1 MTRIFR
7 AATRGGGVA
16 LIALLAAGPVSA
28 QATQGTR
35 RVTVVPYV
43 EASQIFD
50 ADLNGGDVVTY
61 TSLAA
66 GVDGSIQTQ
75 RVAAQASV
83 RYEHRF
89 SYDDRIGDQDVL
101 SGLARAD
108 VQLTRA
114 LSVEA
119 GGIATRARSDI
130 RGAAPGILV
139 GNVDNIAQVYA
150 GYVGPSL
157 ATNAGPIAL
166 NADYRFGY
174 TKVETPTF
182 ADTGLGTR
190 RLDYYDDSI
199 GHVATASAG
208 FQPGTLLPVGLTAS
222 AGYDRET
229 ASQLS
234 QRYEGWFGRGDALLP
249 VSPYVALT
257 AGVGYEKIE
266 TSQKDALVD
275 AAGVPVLDDDG
286 RFVTAPGSPRRI
298 AYRTDGVYY
307 DAGVIWRPNRRTS
320 VEARVGKRYG
330 SLSYTG
336 TATYQAS
343 KGVGLAV
350 NVYDGVQ
357 TFGRQLRTGLANIPT
372 SFISPTQGF
381 SQQFNGCVFGSTGA
395 APGGCLDDVFQ
406 SISTSS
412 YRARG
417 IDGVLV
423 ATRGRSTWGAGI
435 GYANRKLYAP
445 RVAPGLVVSGLE
457 DQSYYGQLFYARVL
471 TQQSGI
477 NANAFVNYYD
487 SGIGGGGAGLVQD
500 GGDDGVWSYGATGSY
515 YRNFGRL
522 GTTASVGLY
531 SFKVGDFDSDWSAQ
545 ALLGAR
551 YQF

>member
-1 MTRIFR
+1 MTRMLR

-16 LIALLAAGPVSA
+16 LIALIAGSPALAQDA
-28 QATQGTR
+28 R
-35 RVTVVPYV
+35 RVIVTPYV
-43 EASQIFD
+43 EASQILD

-61 TSLAA
+61 TTLAA
-66 GVDGSIQTQ
+66 GLDGSMQTE

-89 SYDDRIGDQDVL
+89 SYDDRIGDQDVV
-101 SGLARAD
+101 SGIARAD
-108 VQLTRA
+108 VQLTRS
-114 LSVEA
+114 LSIEA

-130 RGAAPGILV
+130 RGSAPGILV

-157 ATNAGPIAL
+157 ATSAGPIAI

-190 RLDYYDDSI
+190 RLDYYDDSV
-199 GHVATASAG
+199 GHTALASAG

-229 ASQLS
+229 ASQLK

-266 TSQKDALVD
+266 TSQKDALTD
-275 AAGVPVLDDDG
+275 AAGVPVLDEDG

-320 VEARVGKRYG
+320 VEAHVGRRYG
-330 SLSYTG
+330 SMSYTG

-343 KGVGLAV
+343 KQVGLAV
-350 NVYDGVQ
+350 SVYDGVQ

-372 SFISPTQGF
+372 SFVSPTQGF

-417 IDGVLV
+417 IDGVMV
-423 ATRGRSTWGAGI
+423 ATRGRTTWGAGI
-435 GYANRKLYAP
+435 GYANRRLYAP
-445 RVAPGLVVSGLE
+445 RAAPGLIVSGLE
-457 DQSYYGQLFYARVL
+457 DESYYGQLFYARALSQV
-471 TQQSGI
+471 SGV
-477 NANAFVNYYD
+477 NANAFVNYYT
-487 SGIGGGGAGLVQD
+487 SGVSSGLGTTD
-500 GGDDGVWSYGATGSY
+500 GDDGVWSYGATGSY
-515 YRNFGRL
+515 YHNFGRL

>member
-1 MTRIFR
+1 MTRISR
-7 AATRGGGVA
+7 AMARGGGVA
-16 LIALLAAGPVSA
+16 MIALLASGPAFA
-28 QATQGTR
+28 QDAR
-35 RVTVVPYV
+35 RVTLTPYV
-43 EASQIFD
+43 EASQILD

-61 TSLAA
+61 STLAA
-66 GVDGSIQTQ
+66 GLDGSVQTQ
-75 RVAAQASV
+75 RVSAQASV

-89 SYDDRIGDQDVL
+89 SYDDRIGDQNVV

-108 VQLTRA
+108 VKLTRS
-114 LSVEA
+114 LSLEA

-139 GNVDNIAQVYA
+139 GNVDNIAQIYSVY
-150 GYVGPSL
+150 GGPSL
-157 ATNAGPIAL
+157 ATNAGPIAI
-166 NADYRFGY
+166 NANYRLGY
-174 TKVETPTF
+174 TKAETPTF

-199 GHVATASAG
+199 GNTATASAG

-222 AGYDRET
+222 GAYDRET
-229 ASQLS
+229 ASQLK
-234 QRYEGWFGRGDALLP
+234 QRYEGYYGRGDALLP

-275 AAGVPVLDDDG
+275 ATGVPVLDDDG

-320 VEARVGKRYG
+320 VEGHVGKRYG

-336 TATYQAS
+336 NATYQAS
-343 KGVGLAV
+343 KDVGFSV
-350 NVYDGVQ
+350 SVYDGVQ

-372 SFISPTQGF
+372 SFVTPTQGF

-406 SISTSS
+406 SISTAS

-417 IDGVLV
+417 IDGVMV
-423 ATRGRSTWGAGI
+423 STRGRTTWGAGI

-445 RVAPGLVVSGLE
+445 RVAPGIVVSGLE
-457 DQSYYGQLFYARVL
+457 DQSYYGQLFYARAL
-471 TQQSGI
+471 TQQSGV

-487 SGIGGGGAGLVQD
+487 GGVGGSSGAIGQTE
-500 GGDDGVWSYGATGSY
+500 GDDGVWSYGATGSY

>member
-1 MTRIFR
+1 MTRLSR
-7 AATRGGGVA
+7 ARGGGVA
-16 LIALLAAGPVSA
+16 ILAIIAGGPA
-28 QATQGTR
+28 FAQGTR
-35 RVTVVPYV
+35 RVAVTPYI

-61 TSLAA
+61 STLAA
-66 GVDGSIQTQ
+66 GVDAAVQTE

-89 SYDDRIGDQDVL
+89 SYDDDIGDQDVV
-101 SGLARAD
+101 SGLARAN
-108 VQLTRA
+108 VRLTRA
-114 LSVEA
+114 LSLEA

-139 GNVDNIAQVYA
+139 GNVSNIAQVYA
-150 GYVGPSL
+150 VYGGPTL
-157 ATNAGPIAL
+157 ATNVGPVAL
-166 NADYRFGY
+166 NAAYQLGY

-182 ADTGLGTR
+182 ADTAVGTR
-190 RLDYYDDSI
+190 RLDYYDDSV
-199 GHVATASAG
+199 GHTATASAG

-222 AGYDRET
+222 GAYERET
-229 ASQLS
+229 ASQLK
-234 QRYEGWFGRGDALLP
+234 QRYEGYYGRGDALLP

-266 TSQKDALVD
+266 TSQKDALTD
-275 AAGVPVLDDDG
+275 ATGTPVLDDDG
-286 RFVTAPGSPRRI
+286 RFVTAPNSPRRI

-320 VEARVGKRYG
+320 VEGRVGRRYG
-330 SLSYTG
+330 SMSYTG

-343 KGVGLAV
+343 QQVGLAV

-372 SFISPTQGF
+372 SFVSPTQGF

-406 SISTSS
+406 SIQTSS

-417 IDGVLV
+417 IDGVMV
-423 ATRGRSTWGAGI
+423 ATRGRTTWGAGI
-435 GYANRKLYAP
+435 GYSNRKLFAP
-445 RVAPGLVVSGLE
+445 RAAPGLVVSGLE
-457 DQSYYGQLFYARVL
+457 DESYYGQLFYARSL
-471 TQQSGI
+471 TAVSGV
-477 NANAFVNYYD
+477 NATAFANYYSSGVS
-487 SGIGGGGAGLVQD
+487 SGIGTSD
-500 GGDDGVWSYGATGSY
+500 GDDGVWSYGATGSY
-515 YRNFGRL
+515 YHNFGRL

>member
-1 MTRIFR
+1 MFR
-7 AATRGGGVA
+7 ATTRGGGVA
-16 LIALLAAGPVSA
+16 MIALLASNPAIA
-28 QATQGTR
+28 QDAR
-35 RVTVVPYV
+35 RVTLTPYV
-43 EASQIFD
+43 EASQILD

-61 TSLAA
+61 TTLAA
-66 GVDGSIQTQ
+66 GLDGSVQTQ
-75 RVAAQASV
+75 RVSAQASV

-89 SYDDRIGDQDVL
+89 AYDDRIGDQDVL
-101 SGLARAD
+101 SGLARAN

-130 RGAAPGILV
+130 RGSAPGILV

-157 ATNAGPIAL
+157 ATNAGPIAF

-182 ADTGLGTR
+182 ADTDIGSR

-199 GHVATASAG
+199 GHTATASAG
-208 FQPGTLLPVGLTAS
+208 FKPGTLLPVGLTAS

-229 ASQLS
+229 ASQLK
-234 QRYEGWFGRGDALLP
+234 QRYEGYYGRGDALLP
-249 VSPYVALT
+249 ISPYVALT

-275 AAGVPVLDDDG
+275 TAGAPVLDDNG
-286 RFVTAPGSPRRI
+286 RFITAPGSPRRI

-320 VEARVGKRYG
+320 VEGRVGKRYG

-343 KGVGLAV
+343 QGVGLQL

-372 SFISPTQGF
+372 SFVSPTQGF

-406 SISTSS
+406 SISTAS

-417 IDGVLV
+417 IDGVV
-423 ATRGRSTWGAGI
+423 IATRGRSTWGAGI

-445 RVAPGLVVSGLE
+445 RVAPGIVVSGLE
-457 DQSYYGQLFYARVL
+457 DQSYYGQLFYARSL
-471 TQQSGI
+471 TEVSGI

-487 SGIGGGGAGLVQD
+487 SGVGGGLGDGLSD
-500 GGDDGVWSYGATGSY
+500 GGVWSYGATGSY

>member
-1 MTRIFR
+1 VIAKYR
-7 AATRGGGVA
+7 ASARGGGVA
-16 LIALLAAGPVSA
+16 MIALLAGTPAFA
-28 QATQGTR
+28 QGTR
-35 RVTVVPYV
+35 RVTVTPYI
-43 EASQIFD
+43 EASQILD

-61 TSLAA
+61 STLAA
-66 GVDGSIQTQ
+66 GVDAAVQTQ
-75 RVAAQASV
+75 RVSAQASV

-89 SYDDRIGDQDVL
+89 SYDDDIGDQDLV

-108 VQLTRA
+108 VKLTKA
-114 LSVEA
+114 LSLQA
-119 GGIATRARSDI
+119 GGLATRARSDI

-139 GNVDNIAQVYA
+139 GNVDNISQVYA
-150 GYVGPSL
+150 GYVGPTL

-166 NADYRFGY
+166 NAAYQFGY

-182 ADTGLGTR
+182 ADSSLGNQ
-190 RLDYYDDSI
+190 RLDYYDDSV
-199 GHVATASAG
+199 GHTATASAG

-222 AGYDRET
+222 GAYERET
-229 ASQLS
+229 ASQLK
-234 QRYEGWFGRGDALLP
+234 QRYEGYYGRGDALLP

-275 AAGVPVLDDDG
+275 ATGTPVLDDDG

-320 VEARVGKRYG
+320 VEGRVGKRYG
-330 SLSYTG
+330 SLSVTG

-343 KGVGLAV
+343 EGVGLAV

-372 SFISPTQGF
+372 SFVSPTQGF

-406 SISTSS
+406 SIQTSS

-417 IDGVLV
+417 IDGVMI
-423 ATRGRSTWGAGI
+423 AKRGRSTWGAGL
-435 GYANRKLYAP
+435 GYSNRKLYAP
-445 RVAPGLVVSGLE
+445 RVAPGLVVSGLQDE
-457 DQSYYGQLFYARVL
+457 SYYGQLFYARSL
-471 TQQSGI
+471 TQVSGL
-477 NANAFVNYYD
+477 NANAFVNYYT
-487 SGIGGGGAGLVQD
+487 SGVGTGIGTSD
-500 GGDDGVWSYGATGSY
+500 GDDGVWSYGATGSY
-515 YRNFGRL
+515 YHNFGRL

>member
-1 MTRIFR
+1 VTATLR
-7 AATRGGGVA
+7 ATARGGGVA
-16 LIALLAAGPVSA
+16 MIALLAGNPALA
-28 QATQGTR
+28 QDGR
-35 RVTVVPYV
+35 RVSVTPYI
-43 EASQIFD
+43 EASQILD

-61 TSLAA
+61 STLAA
-66 GVDGSIQTQ
+66 GVDASVQTQ

-89 SYDDRIGDQDVL
+89 SYDDDIGDQDVV

-114 LSVEA
+114 LSLDA

-139 GNVDNIAQVYA
+139 GNVSNVAQVYSA
-150 GYVGPSL
+150 YVGPTVS
-157 ATNAGPIAL
+157 TNAGPIAL
-166 NADYRFGY
+166 NAAYQFGY
-174 TKVETPTF
+174 TKVETPTY
-182 ADTGLGTR
+182 ADTSLGSQ
-190 RLDYYDDSI
+190 RLDYYDDSV
-199 GHVATASAG
+199 GHTVTASAG

-222 AGYDRET
+222 GAYERET
-229 ASQLS
+229 ASQLK
-234 QRYEGWFGRGDALLP
+234 QRYEGYYGRGDALLP

-266 TSQKDALVD
+266 TSQKDAAVD
-275 AAGVPVLDDDG
+275 ATGNPVLDDDG
-286 RFVTAPGSPRRI
+286 RFVTAPNSPRRI

-320 VEARVGKRYG
+320 VEGHVGRRYG
-330 SLSYTG
+330 SMSYTG

-343 KGVGLAV
+343 KDVGVAV

-357 TFGRQLRTGLANIPT
+357 TFGRQLRTGLSNIPT
-372 SFISPTQGF
+372 SFVSPTQGF

-406 SISTSS
+406 SIQTSS

-423 ATRGRSTWGAGI
+423 ATRGRTTWGAGL
-435 GYANRKLYAP
+435 GYSNRKLFAP
-445 RVAPGLVVSGLE
+445 RAAPGLVVSGLE
-457 DQSYYGQLFYARVL
+457 DESYYGQLFFARSLSQV
-471 TQQSGI
+471 SGV
-477 NANAFVNYYD
+477 NANAFVNYYT
-487 SGIGGGGAGLVQD
+487 SGVSTGIGTSD
-500 GGDDGVWSYGATGSY
+500 GDDGVWSYGATGSY
-515 YRNFGRL
+515 YHNFGRL

>member
-1 MTRIFR
+1 M
-7 AATRGGGVA
+7 
-16 LIALLAAGPVSA
+16 IALLAGSPAVA
-28 QATQGTR
+28 QGAR
-35 RVTVVPYV
+35 RVVVVPYV
-43 EASQIFD
+43 EASQILD

-61 TSLAA
+61 TTLAV
-66 GVDGSIQTQ
+66 GLDGSVQTQ

-89 SYDDRIGDQDVL
+89 AYDDEIGDQDVV

-114 LSVEA
+114 LSIEA

-139 GNVDNIAQVYA
+139 GNVANIAQIYS

-157 ATNAGPIAL
+157 ATNAGPIAF
-166 NADYRFGY
+166 NADYRVGY

-182 ADTGLGTR
+182 ADTGVGTR

-199 GHVATASAG
+199 GHTVLASVG
-208 FQPGTLLPVGLTAS
+208 FQPGTVLPVGLTAS
-222 AGYDRET
+222 GAYDRET

-234 QRYEGWFGRGDALLP
+234 QRYEGYYGRGDALLP

-266 TSQKDALVD
+266 TSQKDAAVD
-275 AAGVPVLDDDG
+275 ATGAPVLDDNG
-286 RFVTAPGSPRRI
+286 RYVTAAGSPRRV

-320 VEARVGKRYG
+320 VEGHVGERYG
-330 SLSYTG
+330 SVSYTG

-343 KGVGLAV
+343 KTVGFAV

-357 TFGRQLRTGLANIPT
+357 TFGRQLRTGLANLPT
-372 SFISPTQGF
+372 SFVSPTQGF

-406 SISTSS
+406 SISTAS

-417 IDGVLV
+417 IDAVMV
-423 ATRGRSTWGAGI
+423 ASRGRSTWGVGL

-445 RVAPGLVVSGLE
+445 RAAPGLVVSGLE
-457 DQSYYGQLFYARVL
+457 DQSYYGQLFYARSL
-471 TQQSGI
+471 TENSGV

-487 SGIGGGGAGLVQD
+487 SGLGGGAGPNGVLVE
-500 GGDDGVWSYGATGSY
+500 GDDAVWSYGATGSY